1 MGFNSGFK
9 GLKSRTL
16 REVAIIIIII
26 ATFSDAIIL
35 VLTAAPD
42 SVVSIVTDCELGDRS
57 LDPGQGT
64 GVFFS
69 SPKLSNRLWSH
80 SMCLTTSSSY
90 TSNNLPRMKNQRLP
104 VQF

>member
-16 REVAIIIIII
+16 REVTIIIIII

-42 SVVSIVTDCELGDRS
+42 SVVSIVTECELGDRS

-64 GVFFS
+64 GFFFS
-69 SPKLSNRLWSH
+69 LLLNFQTD
-80 SMCLTTSSSY
+80 CGAT
-90 TSNNLPRMKNQRLP
+90 
-104 VQF
+104 VCA